1 MELILQGTEI
11 TPPIR
16 FGLDRL
22 PADGI
27 RRLTLDRQEASAAGG
42 YRRKAEGTDITVSAP
57 DDSGFMYAL
66 LDLAEELHGG
76 IRPEDAEVVPY
87 IRNRGIKFN
96 IPLDARVPSYTDAGT
111 SAFMNIANMWDMEFW
126 REFLDRMAENK
137 YNVLSLWTLSPF
149 PALVRIPEF
158 PEACIDD
165 VMVSAV
171 PVKATTRGIGMYSED
186 MADHLVT
193 VRKMTI
199 EEKTEFWRQVMSYAR
214 DRCIQ
219 VFLFTWNVFTYGT
232 EGNPYGITDDQYSP
246 VTREYY
252 YYGTR
257 ALMDAFPL
265 LAGIGITAGE
275 NMTFRGSSE
284 VNKNPDYKMDDID
297 FSVQTYGKAVHDYLQ
312 EHPGRK
318 FRVIHRMQMAR
329 YKDILHAFSRI
340 PQEIDISFK
349 YSQAHMYSSTRPQFI
364 ADFLEEKDPDTRFWL
379 TVRNDDFYMLR
390 WGNPDFARAYL
401 LNMPVGD
408 MIGFYMGPD
417 GLIWGRDYFS
427 RSAGEHPL
435 FVDRMWYMFRI
446 WGELSYNIHRPD
458 SWFIRLISGRFGIPE
473 EEAEALYEAWKEASA
488 TVQETTCV
496 HWHNFDFQWYPEG
509 CCMRD
514 DHAEK
519 IIFYTVDEFMR
530 CPSITG
536 GEYASVAETAEALVH
551 RRPTERISA
560 EETAASIL
568 RHAEK
573 AAEILGRFDASGTEN
588 GELRRTIADIRAF
601 VRLGSYYGMK
611 IKAAIRLCMYRATG
625 DETARSEAVDLLEKA
640 AEAWRSYSSLISGN
654 YRPQVLPRLGAKID
668 VTDFDEITDLDILI
682 AKNMQPDRAIR

>member
-1 MELILQGTEI
+1 MELFLQGTEV

-27 RRLTLDRQEASAAGG
+27 RRLALTREEDPGEGG
-42 YRRKAEGTDITVSAP
+42 YRRRVQGEDVTISAS
-57 DDSGFMYAL
+57 DDAGFMYAL
-66 LDLAEELHGG
+66 LDLAEELCGG
-76 IRPEDAEVVPY
+76 SVPGDADVTPY
-87 IRNRGIKFN
+87 IQNRGIKFN

-111 SAFMNIANMWDMEFW
+111 SAFRNIANMWDMDFW

-158 PEACIDD
+158 PEACVDD
-165 VMVSAV
+165 VMVSTV

-193 VRKMTI
+193 IKKMPI
-199 EEKTEFWRQVMSYAR
+199 EEKTEFWRQVMAYAR
-214 DRCIQ
+214 DRCVR

-232 EGNPYGITDDQYSP
+232 EGNLYGITDDQYNP

-252 YYGTR
+252 YYGMK

-284 VNKNPDYKMDDID
+284 VNKNPDYRTDDID
-297 FSVQTYGKAVHDYLQ
+297 FSVQTYGKAVHDYLE
-312 EHPGRK
+312 EHPGRE

-329 YKDILHAFSRI
+329 YKDILYAFSQI
-340 PQEIDISFK
+340 PQDIDISFK

-390 WGNPDFARAYL
+390 WGDPEFARSYL
-401 LNMPVGD
+401 RNMPVGD

-427 RSAGEHPL
+427 RNPCEHPL
-435 FVDRMWYMFRI
+435 FVEKMWYMFRI
-446 WGELSYNIHRPD
+446 WGELAYNIQRTD
-458 SWFIRLISGRFGIPE
+458 GYFIRLIGTRFGIPE
-473 EEAEALYEAWKEASA
+473 AKAAVLFEGWKEASA
-488 TVQETTCV
+488 AIAETTCI

-509 CCMRD
+509 CCMRE
-514 DHAEK
+514 DHVEK
-519 IIFYTVDEFMR
+519 IFFYTVDEFMK

-536 GEYASVAETAEALVH
+536 GKYASVAETADAMIC

-568 RHAEK
+568 RHTGK
-573 AAEILGRFDASGTEN
+573 AAEKLAELGAADAGQEELGR
-588 GELRRTIADIRAF
+588 TITDIHALI
-601 VRLGSYYGMK
+601 RLGAYYGMK
-611 IKAAIRLCMYRATG
+611 IQAAIRLCVYRMTG
-625 DETARSEAVDLLEKA
+625 DETVHSGAVALLEKA
-640 AEAWRSYSSLISGN
+640 AESWKDYSSIISDV
-654 YRPQVLPRLGAKID
+654 YRPQVLPRLGDRID
-668 VTDFDEITDLDILI
+668 VKDFDEMADLDVLI
-682 AKNMQPDRAIR
+682 AKNMKPECRP